1 MKHRPARKC
10 ACICAAKRLKLAAQD
25 RGRAMVRYRE
35 RELMVENQNARGQI
49 RKNALEVHF
58 RPLEGKAIGFH
69 AAVRVLELARHRVER
84 LGEHAELVAARHGRT
99 ARKVAARH
107 RLRGLRQ
114 IRERLGEKPG
124 LRRRGRHCDEE
135 RHEQSEC
142 QRDDIDVFQPLAR
155 NGELAVVSVRGL
167 HRFGALREERGHAVA
182 QLEKTRLSRPIDRHD
197 DAQRERRP
205 TAASTA
211 L

>member
-1 MKHRPARKC
+1 
-10 ACICAAKRLKLAAQD
+10 
-25 RGRAMVRYRE
+25 
-35 RELMVENQNARGQI
+35 MVENQNARGQI
-49 RKNALEVHF
+49 RKDALQAHL

-69 AAVRVLELARHRVER
+69 PAAARVLELARHRVER

-99 ARKVAARH
+99 ARKSPRATACVACAE
-107 RLRGLRQ
+107 

-182 QLEKTRLSRPIDRHD
+182 QLEETRLSRPIDRHD
-197 DAQRERRP
+197 DAQREQRP
-205 TAASTA
+205 AAASTA
-211 L
+211 V

>member
-10 ACICAAKRLKLAAQD
+10 ACICAAKRLLAAQD

-99 ARKVAARH
+99 ARKSPRATACVACARFASGSARSPDCVAAAATAMKSAMSR
-107 RLRGLRQ
+107 
-114 IRERLGEKPG
+114 
-124 LRRRGRHCDEE
+124 
-135 RHEQSEC
+135 
-142 QRDDIDVFQPLAR
+142 A
-155 NGELAVVSVRGL
+155 NVSV
-167 HRFGALREERGHAVA
+167 
-182 QLEKTRLSRPIDRHD
+182 TI
-197 DAQRERRP
+197 
-205 TAASTA
+205 
-211 L
+211 